1 MDGRTDIWDPLM
13 LLGRLGGVD
22 LKTISSEEMVQAK
35 VREDSQEEKVE
46 LQGIG
51 FADLWNR
58 WVLIREWKREGV
70 MNEQSGETD
79 EEEVMGEGIGE

>member
-70 MNEQSGETD
+70 MDEQSGETD